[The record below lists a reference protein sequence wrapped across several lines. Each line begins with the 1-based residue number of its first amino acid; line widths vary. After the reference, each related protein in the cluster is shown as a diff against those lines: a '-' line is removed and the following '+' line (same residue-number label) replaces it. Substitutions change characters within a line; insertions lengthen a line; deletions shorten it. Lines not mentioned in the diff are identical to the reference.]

1 MTHENAKVYDIT
13 ALALFALILLSVI
26 PIMMF
31 SSPPAKI
38 AQSAA
43 GQPEL
48 PLLLQY

>member
-1 MTHENAKVYDIT
+1 MTHANPKVYDIT

-38 AQSAA
+38 VQPA
-43 GQPEL
+43 GVNQKIPSL
-48 PLLLQY
+48 